1 MENTDKIKK
10 IPSIIREARI
20 ASGLTMKQVSTSL
33 ECANY
38 QVVQQWELGTR
49 PVPDDKKRA
58 LAKLI
63 GLTVDDLVP

>member
-1 MENTDKIKK
+1 MENTDRIKK

-20 ASGLTMKQVSTSL
+20 ASGLTMKQVSASL

-38 QVVQQWELGTR
+38 QVVQQWELGMR
-49 PVPDDKKRA
+49 PVPDEKKRA

>member
-20 ASGLTMKQVSTSL
+20 ASGLTMKQVAASL
-33 ECANY
+33 ECASY
-38 QVVQQWELGTR
+38 QVVQQWELGIR